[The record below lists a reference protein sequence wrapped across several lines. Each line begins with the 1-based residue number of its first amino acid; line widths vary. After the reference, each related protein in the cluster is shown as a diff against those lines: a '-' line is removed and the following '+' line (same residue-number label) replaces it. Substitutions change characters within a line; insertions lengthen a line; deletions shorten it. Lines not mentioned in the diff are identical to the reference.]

1 MLNGFCGGGVIKCH
15 HSQSAGHAFKHHIA
29 KSFSLA
35 GKPKNIGGRV
45 ILRQDLTGLNAWKNG
60 IWRKAFELGA
70 CGAITHQHQ
79 LHVRAHQFGLG
90 ISPHQQLQ
98 IFFAG

>member
-1 MLNGFCGGGVIKCH
+1 MLNGFCCGGVIKCH

-45 ILRQDLTGLNAWKNG
+45 VLRQGLTGLNASKNSIG
-60 IWRKAFELGA
+60 RKAFELCTGGA
-70 CGAITHQHQ
+70 VAHQHE
-79 LHVRAHQFGLG
+79 LHIGPHQFGLRIG
-90 ISPHQQLQ
+90 PNQ
-98 IFFAG
+98 